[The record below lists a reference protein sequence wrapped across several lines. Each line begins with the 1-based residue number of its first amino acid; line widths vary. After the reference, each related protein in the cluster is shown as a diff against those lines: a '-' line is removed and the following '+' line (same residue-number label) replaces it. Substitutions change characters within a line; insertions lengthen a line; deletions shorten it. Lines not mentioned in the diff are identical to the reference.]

1 MNLTRPALLLILDGW
16 GCSDDT
22 QYNAI
27 AQARTPHWDRLWSQ
41 HAHGYINTSGE
52 RVGLP
57 DGQMGNSEVGHM
69 NLGSGRVVYQDFTRV
84 TKAISDG
91 SFFENPS
98 LVKGLQEA
106 LQAGGRVHILGLLS
120 DGGVHSHI
128 LHLQAAVDLAVQ
140 QGAEDLFV
148 HAFLDGRDT
157 PPQSALDYIQQMEQH
172 LQMAGKGCIASVCGR
187 YFAMDRDNRWER
199 VERAFRL
206 LTEGEAA
213 RSADAAAALV
223 EQAYAAGE
231 NDEFVQPGRVH
242 CDSDSRI
249 RDGDV
254 VLFMNFRA
262 DRARELTR
270 AFTDPDFDGFP
281 RPGLPKLTDFITLTE
296 YQEGLPATVAYP
308 PLKLDMVLGEYI
320 ASLGLKQLR
329 IAETEKYAHV
339 TFFFNGG
346 REEPFEGEDRVL
358 VPSPRVSTYDLQP
371 EMSLPE
377 VTDKLVEA
385 IGSGQYDLIVCNIAN
400 GDMVGHTGVWEA
412 ALQAAEAV
420 DDALGRITAAVEAAG
435 GVYLITADH
444 GNIEKMRDADTGQPW
459 TAHTT
464 NLVPLICSGPCNLQS
479 GGALEDIAPTILGRM
494 GLPVPEQMTGRDL
507 CKG

>member
-1 MNLTRPALLLILDGW
+1 MNLIRPALLLILDGW
-16 GCSDDT
+16 GCSQER

-27 AQARTPHWDRLWSQ
+27 AQGKTPNWDRLWTEKT
-41 HAHGYINTSGE
+41 HGYINTSGE

-69 NLGSGRVVYQDFTRV
+69 NLGSGRVVYQEFTRV
-84 TKAISDG
+84 TKAITDG
-91 SFFENPS
+91 SFFNNPS
-98 LVKGLQEA
+98 LTRGIDEA
-106 LQAGGRVHILGLLS
+106 LQAGGRVHILGLMS

-128 LHLQAAVDLAVQ
+128 LHMQAAVDLAVQ
-140 QGAEDLFV
+140 RGAEQIFV

-157 PPQSALDYIQQMEQH
+157 PPRSAEQYIEQMETH
-172 LQMAGKGCIASVCGR
+172 LRQAGRGRLASVCGR
-187 YFAMDRDNRWER
+187 YFAMDRDNRWDR
-199 VERAFRL
+199 VERVWRL
-206 LTEGEAA
+206 LVEGEAVRTA
-213 RSADAAAALV
+213 DSALALV
-223 EQAYAAGE
+223 QQAYAEGE
-231 NDEFVQPGRVH
+231 DDEFIQPGRVRL
-242 CDSDSRI
+242 DDDSRV

-270 AFTDPDFDGFP
+270 AFTELEFDGFQRPVQP
-281 RPGLPKLTDFITLTE
+281 RLTDFITLTE
-296 YQEGLPATVAYP
+296 YQEGLRATVAYP
-308 PLKLDMVLGEYI
+308 PVKLDMVLGEYI

-346 REEPFEGEDRVL
+346 REEPFPGEDRVL

-377 VTDKLVEA
+377 VTDRLVEA
-385 IGSGQYDLIVCNIAN
+385 IGSGEYDMIVCNIAN
-400 GDMVGHTGVWEA
+400 GDMVGHTGVWDA
-412 ALQAAEAV
+412 ALQAVEAV
-420 DDALGRITAAVEAAG
+420 DTALGRITAAVEAAG
-435 GVYLITADH
+435 GAYLITADH
-444 GNIEKMRDADTGQPW
+444 GNIEKMRDAETGQPW

-464 NLVPLICSGPCNLQS
+464 NLVPLICSKPCRLAE
-479 GGALEDIAPTILGRM
+479 GGALEDLAPTLLGLM

-507 CKG
+507 CQV